1 MSTSTESGEE
11 DQKLRRR
18 CGTPNH
24 PTLNCPPSGGRADS
38 EVWRASLM
46 RVKFNPHGQTYS
58 SQTPDVTTVDSAQ
71 TNFLSLCRFLVFL
84 VFLSIYWR
92 VLLSLNF
99 YSACSPLCRMHV
111 DPFQENSPPPDKKKA
126 PLFCWF
132 SKACTSKRK
141 PEMTAA
147 GTCLCTHQTQDIKAV
162 LQVIKTVK
170 HIRSVQKTN
179 PNLQCAL
186 FIPLLSGIRCM

>member
-1 MSTSTESGEE
+1 MSTSTEGGEE

-46 RVKFNPHGQTYS
+46 RAKFNPHGQTYS
-58 SQTPDVTTVDSAQ
+58 SQTPEVTTVDSAQ
-71 TNFLSLCRFLVFL
+71 TNFLLLCRFFQCM
-84 VFLSIYWR
+84 SIYWR
-92 VLLSLNF
+92 VLLSLNC

-132 SKACTSKRK
+132 SKAVACASKRK

-170 HIRSVQKTN
+170 HIRSTQKTT
-179 PNLQCAL
+179 PFDEPL
-186 FIPLLSGIRCM
+186 FIPLLSGIRCI